1 MKEDIKI
8 LKEVFSLKNILLGIA
23 FNVLAFGSMYLF
35 MEIILYIKYF

>member
-8 LKEVFSLKNILLGIA
+8 LKEVFSFKNILLGVV